1 MRAAVVLQSVT
12 VSIYN
17 GESGRL
23 GRGRTN
29 VEVTGR
35 VAERI
40 LSLTDD
46 LAVTGEDSTGQSE
59 ATTAGVDL
67 GEELAPLGVRVDV
80 DGEDRAEDLLVE
92 EAVVGRVGL
101 VDGWVDVVTDGA
113 VVGATGNQFQGR
125 VLVGFV
131 DDGGDVLE
139 GAFVDHRAH
148 EGLEVLVWVAD
159 GDFLHAGLEEGDEF
173 VGARGWDV
181 CARGGGAFLALVLEG
196 AADGVVDD
204 AGDVG
209 GVVHEVEVLAA
220 GFTDD
225 ARELAVGLLANA
237 LADLCVDGAEDVGGA
252 DEVEAREVVVGERDV
267 GDLLGVAG
275 DELHDVLG
283 EAGLEQDLVEEG
295 AGVDVGGRGLPEH
308 DVAHQDRAGQ
318 QGASEGSEVEGG
330 DGVDEAFQGAILH
343 AAAKVNS
350 VLYHRYTGMYL
361 HIPSVVR
368 VGCLSSSS
376 AAKLQFWRQ
385 KSAVSAAAS
394 ISACQI
400 FLPWPSIV
408 AAMSSY
414 RYLPVTSSAALRKM
428 DARSTKGVF
437 SQSFLAFRAD
447 SIAAETCSLVAT
459 G

>member
-1 MRAAVVLQSVT
+1 MTHFSYLQLLIVQWLLGYLKPSRGLNSSLIMRGLVKRRSTSELPALSLVPLAREPPKDCCPMRAAVVLQSIIL
-12 VSIYN
+12 VSTAYSREMGIT
-17 GESGRL
+17 RVDL
-23 GRGRTN
+23 VRHTD

-35 VAERI
+35 VAQRI

-101 VDGWVDVVTDGA
+101 VDGWMDVVTDGA

-148 EGLEVLVWVAD
+148 EGLEVLVWIAD
-159 GDFLHAGLEEGDEF
+159 CDFLHAGLEEGDEF

-181 CARGGGAFLALVLEG
+181 CARSGGAFLALVLEG

-237 LADLCVDGAEDVGGA
+237 LADLGVDGAEDVGGA
-252 DEVEAREVVVGERDV
+252 DEVEAGEVVVGERDV

-295 AGVDVGGRGLPEH
+295 AGVDVGG
-308 DVAHQDRAGQ
+308 
-318 QGASEGSEVEGG
+318 
-330 DGVDEAFQGAILH
+330 
-343 AAAKVNS
+343 
-350 VLYHRYTGMYL
+350 
-361 HIPSVVR
+361 
-368 VGCLSSSS
+368 
-376 AAKLQFWRQ
+376 
-385 KSAVSAAAS
+385 
-394 ISACQI
+394 
-400 FLPWPSIV
+400 
-408 AAMSSY
+408 
-414 RYLPVTSSAALRKM
+414 
-428 DARSTKGVF
+428 
-437 SQSFLAFRAD
+437 
-447 SIAAETCSLVAT
+447 
-459 G
+459 